1 MMHCVATTCRV
12 PPAAA
17 GTRCRPARSGLR
29 QRLGGARPTVKPM
42 ISRQHECIFIHQRKC
57 AGMAVIATFGLRPDN
72 PDYHYMNDGVLSP
85 EYVRRPADYFIFSV
99 VRNPWDRF
107 VSGWKYCAST
117 RLRTLRN
124 VLLDPPQTGHDY
136 RHVTRPQVDIL
147 FDAQGQLA
155 TNFLIRHESIQHDFD
170 TVCDRLAKPRV
181 TLPRINVGS
190 SLEYRSYF
198 DDESLA
204 LFEQRF
210 SRDIAA
216 FGYCY

>member
-1 MMHCVATTCRV
+1 
-12 PPAAA
+12 
-17 GTRCRPARSGLR
+17 
-29 QRLGGARPTVKPM
+29 M

-85 EYVRRPADYFIFSV
+85 EYALRPADYFIFSV

-107 VSGWKYCAST
+107 VSGWKYCANT
-117 RLRTLRN
+117 RLRTLRD
-124 VLLDPPQTGHDY
+124 VLLNPPQIGHDY

-147 FDAQGQLA
+147 FDAQGRPA
-155 TNFLIRHESIQHDFD
+155 TNSLMRYESIQQDFD
-170 TVCDRLAKPRV
+170 AVCDRLGKFRV

-190 SLEYRSYF
+190 RLNYRSYF
-198 DDESLA
+198 DDESRA

-216 FGYCY
+216 FGYCF